1 MGWDYASSLERA
13 QTRWEQTSEITITD
27 VKQKI
32 DFDQISRLHPRRVV
46 GSHFYVDVANFNKV
60 LRSGHVDDD
69 EMVRLLHVFARE
81 ASQITESDFDGQ
93 KVHFQGPRLHALSYR
108 PIGDESAI
116 AAKAVLTSLAIRHL
130 VALFNEQF
138 ALAEDVA
145 WVVAAGIDHGTTL
158 ATRNG
163 AGGDQELLFLGNAA
177 NRAAHVLSKVGVRM
191 TAAVRELLPESFD
204 PYLSEVS
211 SDEYRVS
218 MSASTVE
225 SMANSFGW
233 PWTLATSKDRLAD
246 LADKYKA
253 GCVKVSDVKE
263 NIDKSTVSL
272 SNTKRAF
279 GISLFADVD
288 GFTDYIEGL
297 TTSDEDPVEGVRVFH
312 TLRGELR
319 DSVVQDF
326 DGLRIQYQ
334 GDRIQAFAYRPVGD
348 NEAIALKAVQLAS
361 ALITLA
367 EEVVPE
373 ATSVTEPPLPVAIG
387 LAAGEVLVAK
397 VGQHGSP
404 DLMSIGGST
413 ATAATIEGRLKGGEI
428 GLDSELYSLL
438 PDWLQAV
445 FTWSGSAKAYV
456 AKDLNFDEFGT
467 LLESASADESASAL
481 GKAALLAAGGLAAA
495 GVGAA
500 AYLKTRD
507 RMPTTSARPWS
518 RD

>member
-1 MGWDYASSLERA
+1 MSWGYASSLERVQA
-13 QTRWEQTSEITITD
+13 RWEQTSDITITD
-27 VKQKI
+27 VKRKI
-32 DFDQISRLHPRRVV
+32 DFDQISRLRPRRVV

-60 LRSGHVDDD
+60 LRSDDIEDD

-108 PIGDESAI
+108 PINDESAMT
-116 AAKAVLTSLAIRHL
+116 AKAVLTSLAIRHM

-138 ALAEDVA
+138 GLAEKVA
-145 WVVAAGIDHGTTL
+145 WIVAVGIDHGTTL

-191 TAAVRELLPESFD
+191 TAAVRKLLPESFD

-211 SDEYRVS
+211 SDEYSVS

-225 SMANSFGW
+225 SMADSFGW
-233 PWTLATSKDRLAD
+233 PWTLATSKDRLVE
-246 LADKYKA
+246 LAEKYKA
-253 GCVKVSDVKE
+253 DCVKVSDVKE
-263 NIDKSTVSL
+263 SIDKSSASL

-279 GISLFADVD
+279 GVSLFADVD

-297 TTSDEDPVEGVRVFH
+297 TASDEDPVEGVRVFH

-334 GDRIQAFAYRPVGD
+334 GDRIQALAYRPVGD
-348 NEAIALKAVQLAS
+348 HKSIAVKAVQLAS
-361 ALITLA
+361 ALITVA

-373 ATSVTEPPLPVAIG
+373 ATSVDEPPLPVAIG
-387 LAAGEVLVAK
+387 LAAGEVLVTK

-428 GLDSELYSLL
+428 GLDGELYTLL
-438 PDWLQAV
+438 PDWLQVA
-445 FTWSGSAKAYV
+445 FTWSASAKAYV
-456 AKDLNFDEFGT
+456 AANLSFDEFGT
-467 LLESASADESASAL
+467 LLESSFTEESASAV
-481 GKAALLAAGGLAAA
+481 GKAALLTVGGLAA
-495 GVGAA
+495 VGAA
-500 AYLKTRD
+500 AYLKARD
-507 RMPTTSARPWS
+507 RMPTKSARPWS